1 MKCIFNQENYVQCNL
16 LGSWKKNKGVVTV
29 HVVSKIVYNHKLE
42 NSIQNLIIYATW
54 HLKSLTPNK
63 LYNAHPSKTYKFSK
77 FESLV
82 YAVFTSRE
90 NSNFLEAII
99 SLLDAND
106 ITGPSTASV

>member
-1 MKCIFNQENYVQCNL
+1 MYSVIYLAAVR
-16 LGSWKKNKGVVTV
+16 KNKGVVTV

-99 SLLDAND
+99 SLVDAND